1 MSTSRKKTQKKETV
15 GQIMTKKLVS
25 LPTSKKTIDALDVMV
40 RRNVGS
46 VLILEHS
53 KLYGIITERDIVRKI
68 TKDFDYLDRRL
79 KETATRP
86 VITVSSETNIIDAF
100 SLLLEKKIR
109 RLPVQEDGKLLGI
122 VTERDLFKWVVE
134 VGRELPMKVRN
145 MVSESP

>member
-1 MSTSRKKTQKKETV
+1 LSTSRKKTQKKETV